1 MATPAPRSGI
11 LNITP
16 YVPGGSKAPAVSP
29 ARLARLASNES
40 ALGASPLAI
49 EAYGRGAETLHHY
62 PDGAS
67 TALRDALAAHHGL
80 DGGRIVCGAG
90 SDELLS
96 LVARCYAGPGDEAV
110 MSEYCFLVYP
120 IVTLA
125 AGATPVVVPEPDLMA
140 DIDGLMAAAGEATK
154 IVFIANPN
162 NPTASYVPGAE
173 LRRLRQ
179 GLPDHTLLV
188 IDVAYAEYAG
198 ADDFDGGFSMVE
210 DFDNVVITRTFS
222 KIFGLASLRLGWAYC
237 PGPAL
242 AAGLAAI
249 GDRDHIDASR
259 RHNHRWLPWVSDKLR
274 NLGLVVYPSAANF
287 ILVRFPEGAGH
298 NARTAD
304 AANALLLKTGL
315 VVREMGGYKLPDCLR
330 IGIGLEDDM
339 RRLVDVLRE
348 FMAGTAR

>member
-1 MATPAPRSGI
+1 MPVTAAEPELCFHVDTA
-11 LNITP
+11 
-16 YVPGGSKAPAVSP
+16 
-29 ARLARLASNES
+29 LARL
-40 ALGASPLAI
+40 
-49 EAYGRGAETLHHY
+49 
-62 PDGAS
+62 
-67 TALRDALAAHHGL
+67 
-80 DGGRIVCGAG
+80 
-90 SDELLS
+90 SD
-96 LVARCYAGPGDEAV
+96 D
-110 MSEYCFLVYP
+110 
-120 IVTLA
+120 
-125 AGATPVVVPEPDLMA
+125 
-140 DIDGLMAAAGEATK
+140 TK

-237 PGPAL
+237 PGPVADVL
-242 AAGLAAI
+242 NRVRGPFNVTGPAVAAGLAAI
-249 GDRDHIDASR
+249 GDRDHIDAAR

-304 AANALLLKTGL
+304 AANALLLENGL

-339 RRLVDVLRE
+339 RRLGDVLSE